1 MKSMIALA
9 LVSLMSLSAF
19 AEKKISFNYVS
30 KDLGELIEVY
40 SKASGQKFIIDSTVR
55 GKVSILNNEE
65 VTLTDAF
72 NQLTSALAIN
82 GFTYVKTGDVMTVRN
97 ARAAQ
102 RDGIEVFTNT
112 LPNAQPTRMVMWIVD
127 LKHINAASVQGNIGR
142 LINSSYGEMQS
153 VHDKNQIIVSDWS
166 SSIPRIAEMIKNLD
180 VKSTP
185 QMLKFAA
192 ENKAWVKEFS
202 KKKEQSEK
210 IIAPESKKV
219 TE

>member
-9 LVSLMSLSAF
+9 LVSLISISAS
-19 AEKKISFNYVS
+19 AEQKIKFNFVG
-30 KDLGELIEVY
+30 KELVEVIETY
-40 SKASGQKFIIDSTVR
+40 SKASGQKFVVDNVVR
-55 GKVSILNNEE
+55 GKITILNNEE
-65 VTLTDAF
+65 ITLTEAF
-72 NQLTSALAIN
+72 NHLSAGLALN
-82 GFTYVKTGDVMTVRN
+82 GFTYVKTGDVMVIRN

-127 LKHINAASVQGNIGR
+127 LKHVSSAAVQSNVGR
-142 LINSSYGEMQS
+142 MMTSSYGEMLS
-153 VHDKNQIIVSDWS
+153 VQDKNQIIVSDWS
-166 SSIPRIAEMIKNLD
+166 TAIPRVAEMIKNLD

-185 QMLKFAA
+185 QMSKFAA
-192 ENKAWVKEFS
+192 ENKAWVKEFA
-202 KKKEQSEK
+202 KKKEQTDK

>member
-9 LVSLMSLSAF
+9 LVSLMSFAAQ
-19 AEKKISFNYVS
+19 AEKKISFNFVG
-30 KDLGELIEVY
+30 KELVEVIETY
-40 SKASGQKFIIDSTVR
+40 SKASGQKFVVDNVVR
-55 GKVSILNNEE
+55 GKITILNNEE
-65 VTLTDAF
+65 ITLTDAF
-72 NQLTSALAIN
+72 NQLSSALAIN
-82 GFTYVKTGDVMTVRN
+82 GFTYVKTGEMMVVRN

-112 LPNAQPTRMVMWIVD
+112 LPNAQPTRMVLWIVD
-127 LKHINAASVQGNIGR
+127 LKHVNAASVQSNLGR
-142 LINSSYGEMQS
+142 MMTSSYGEMLA
-153 VHDKNQIIVSDWS
+153 VNDKNQIIVSDWS
-166 SSIPRIAEMIKNLD
+166 TAIPRVAEMIKNLD

-192 ENKAWVKEFS
+192 ENKAWAKEFA
-202 KKKEQSEK
+202 KKKEQTEK

>member
-9 LVSLMSLSAF
+9 LVSLMSISAF
-19 AEKKISFNYVS
+19 AEQKIKFNFVG
-30 KDLGELIEVY
+30 KELGEVIETY
-40 SKASGQKFIIDSTVR
+40 SKASGQKFVIDSTVR
-55 GKVSILNNEE
+55 GKITILNNEE
-65 VTLTDAF
+65 VTLSEAF
-72 NQLTSALAIN
+72 NHLSAALALN

-127 LKHINAASVQGNIGR
+127 LKHINTATVQNNLGR
-142 LINSSYGEMQS
+142 LISSSYGEMQS

-166 SSIPRIAEMIKNLD
+166 TSIPRIAEMIKNLD

-192 ENKAWVKEFS
+192 ENKAWAKEFA

>member
-9 LVSLMSLSAF
+9 LVSLMSFAAQ
-19 AEKKISFNYVS
+19 AEKKISFNYMS

-40 SKASGQKFIIDSTVR
+40 SKASGQKFVVDSTVR
-55 GKVSILNNEE
+55 GKVSVLNNEE
-65 VTLTDAF
+65 ITLTEAF
-72 NQLTSALAIN
+72 NQLSSALAVN
-82 GFTYVKTGDVMTVRN
+82 GFTYVKAGDVMVVRN

-127 LKHINAASVQGNIGR
+127 LKHINAASVQQNIGR
-142 LINSSYGEMQS
+142 MMTSSYGEVQA
-153 VHDKNQIIVSDWS
+153 VNDKNQIIVSDWS
-166 SSIPRIAEMIKNLD
+166 TAIPRVAEMIKNLD

-192 ENKAWVKEFS
+192 ENKAWAKEFA

-210 IIAPESKKV
+210 IIAPESKKA